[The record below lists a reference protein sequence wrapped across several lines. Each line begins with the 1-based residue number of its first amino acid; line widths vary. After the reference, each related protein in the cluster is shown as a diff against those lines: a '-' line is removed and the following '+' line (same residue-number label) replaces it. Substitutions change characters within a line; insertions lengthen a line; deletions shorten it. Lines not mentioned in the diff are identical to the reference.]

1 MRQNVGTHGA
11 KLMRMGFIS
20 PGGTASD
27 QLGQAVLAEQA
38 GWDGI
43 FVWEAPYGVD
53 AWSLLASIAA
63 RTNRIKLGTMLTALP
78 WRRPWKVASQVAT
91 VDQLSDGRAILTVGL
106 GALTDDLPE
115 TGEETDLKTRADM
128 LDDGIDVMRD
138 LWNGRT
144 THRGPH
150 YHYSFEVDDQIKV
163 VRPVQERVPI
173 WVVAVWPRPK
183 SMRRVLRCDGIVP
196 QHADVA
202 DIPDIRSWLRE
213 HGATGTLDI
222 IAQGQ
227 TDGSPG
233 AAERVRPWADAGC
246 TWWLETNW
254 EMPHHSADRMREVR
268 RRLELGPPQMNA

>member
-1 MRQNVGTHGA
+1 
-11 KLMRMGFIS
+11 MRMGFIL

-91 VDQLSDGRAILTVGL
+91 VDQLSNGRAILTVGL

-213 HGATGTLDI
+213 HGATDTLDI

-233 AAERVRPWADAGC
+233 AAERVEPWADSGC

-254 EMPHHSADRMREVR
+254 EMPHHSAARMREVR